1 MIRHETSKNELLA
14 NILSDVIDQT
24 DALMDIES

>member
-1 MIRHETSKNELLA
+1 MIRQETSKNELLA

-24 DALMDIES
+24 DALVDIES